1 MEQLLLEMIDY
12 FQGDAKRVQHLI
24 KVYEFA
30 RLIGREEG
38 LESERQEI
46 LEAAALVH
54 DIGIHRAEQKFG
66 SSSGRLQEQEGP
78 ALAEAMLTRLGFCS
92 SLIQRVCFL
101 VGHHHTYSAID
112 GLDFQI
118 LAEADCLVN
127 FYEDQVSYEGI
138 LAAMEKVFH
147 TKTGKK
153 ICRTMFLQP
162 VRQED

>member
-38 LESERQEI
+38 LEPERQEI

-78 ALAEAMLTRLGFCS
+78 EER
-92 SLIQRVCFL
+92 R
-101 VGHHHTYSAID
+101 H
-112 GLDFQI
+112 
-118 LAEADCLVN
+118 
-127 FYEDQVSYEGI
+127 
-138 LAAMEKVFH
+138 
-147 TKTGKK
+147 
-153 ICRTMFLQP
+153 
-162 VRQED
+162 